1 MQKQPAEGELFAQDP
16 GYSIDPHPILSGD
29 GPKLIHAAVA
39 HNPTPQSAPA
49 GLADLVV
56 PVRDAHGYVTD
67 WKLAAADEPRTK
79 AEFSRWHDGFVTDAV
94 ICDVATARGLMNW
107 ARGRTDLSEL
117 GILRLPHARISV
129 RHARKLAWQLHAAAD
144 LCGKVD
150 ATGIGI
156 CAREDAGLARG
167 FVASEGPVML
177 LSDGGTWVAAGGAG
191 LLLHTGG
198 PEPMDLHVTGWSVT
212 NGNVTAHTAD
222 QGDVDLWTSPAAKML
237 TKVAPGLSTAV
248 VRRVPLTTVYAGLF
262 VTLADMALLASLGN
276 TSLLID
282 RAGSLPT

>member
-1 MQKQPAEGELFAQDP
+1 MQMQPAGDELFAQDP
-16 GYSIDPHPILSGD
+16 GYSIDPYPILSGD

-56 PVRDAHGYVTD
+56 PVRDAHGHVTD
-67 WKLAAADEPRTK
+67 WKLAAGDEPRTK

-107 ARGRTDLSEL
+107 ARGRSDLSEL

-129 RHARKLAWQLHAAAD
+129 RHARKLAWQLHAVAD
-144 LCGKVD
+144 LCGKVE

-156 CAREDAGLARG
+156 SAREDTGLARG
-167 FVASEGPVML
+167 FVATEGPLLL
-177 LSDGGTWVAAGGAG
+177 LSDGGTWVAATGAG

-198 PEPMDLHVTGWSVT
+198 PDHLNLHVIGWSVSE
-212 NGNVTAHTAD
+212 GNVTAHTED
-222 QGDVDLWTSPAAKML
+222 RGEVELRSSSAAKML
-237 TKVAPGLSTAV
+237 SQVAPGLRTAV

-276 TSLLID
+276 TTLLID
-282 RAGSLPT
+282 RSGSLPT